1 MRYETLRMCVLG
13 ESAQITGVG
22 WVLLLR
28 QGMHAWCAALSDA
41 PDHDRLDPGEA
52 PRRNCPTRL
61 GEEVVQVMATMTLS
75 VLQEISHV
83 R

>member
-1 MRYETLRMCVLG
+1 MCALG
-13 ESAQITGVG
+13 ASAQITGEG

-28 QGMHAWCAALSDA
+28 QGMRAWCAALSDV
-41 PDHDRLDPGEA
+41 PDHDRLGPVEA

-61 GEEVVQVMATMTLS
+61 GGEVIQIMATMTLS
-75 VLQEISHV
+75 VLQEVSHV